1 MKETFPPFGGGK
13 QLDHT
18 QYGRINQTEM
28 DDIISTNRFGFSRDT
43 QDFHANFFNQELTGK
58 TQKVAGGTA
67 DYSSVGKISSGQR
80 IEFLKSV
87 FDFRPIGYSRFQYH
101 KPLFEGGLE
110 VSGSLVSTLS
120 SSFDAMNV
128 SSSVATHVSAS
139 HLEHRDSRSYL
150 HYGRGGAAANVL
162 NRDGS
167 TELQASTSGTNNT
180 TLFQMGAVHNG
191 NGFVLPRGGY
201 VSGISAAFKASTNQI
216 PDAGP
221 PSATSIT
228 FRVYANGSFLCD
240 STAITYNGTDTTD
253 GAFKS
258 GTTQFARDLH
268 QFQRNHKL
276 SVEARLAETNGNGPV
291 GIDEIAVLLEV
302 TT

>member
-1 MKETFPPFGGGK
+1 K

-18 QYGRINQTEM
+18 QYGRSSQATM
-28 DDIISTNRFGFSRDT
+28 DDIISTTRFGFSRDV
-43 QDFHANFFNQELTGK
+43 QDFHANFFNQTLTGK
-58 TQKVAGGTA
+58 TQKVAGGTT

-150 HYGRGGAAANVL
+150 HYGRGGSAANVL
-162 NRDGS
+162 NRDGD
-167 TELQASTSGTNNT
+167 TEIQASAGSSQNT

-191 NGFVLPRGGY
+191 NGFVLPRGGF
-201 VSGISAAFKASTNQI
+201 VSGISAAFKATTNQ
-216 PDAGP
+216 PASAGP
-221 PSATSIT
+221 PSSTSVK
-228 FRVYANGSFLCD
+228 FRVYGNGSFLCD
-240 STAITYNGTDTTD
+240 SSTLTWD
-253 GAFKS
+253 
-258 GTTQFARDLH
+258 GTTTSDGDYKSLNTQFDRDDH
-268 QFQRNHKL
+268 QFNRGHKL
-276 SVEARLAETNGNGPV
+276 SVEARLSEGNGNGPV